1 MMTDPNSI
9 ATTPLAS
16 DKTVT
21 KPRRPRRWM
30 PMSPRSVST
39 SLRGA
44 KTQAIIPIREFPWAV
59 DLQIGDKV
67 DLRAKKNAQVRSLQV
82 ELVRVCRHVSAAEIP
97 ACGEH
102 TPEAI
107 APWDPRWDRVLNV
120 SRNARNPEGADERDQ
135 AGWVV
140 ITYIALNETRT
151 AFKGRASRTP
161 QSTPAAPRTEEANA

>member
-1 MMTDPNSI
+1 MTDPNSV
-9 ATTPLAS
+9 ATAPLSA
-16 DKTVT
+16 DKAAT

-39 SLRGA
+39 SLRGD
-44 KTQAIIPIREFPWAV
+44 KTQAIIPLREFAWAA
-59 DLQIGDKV
+59 DLQTGEKV
-67 DLRAKKNAQVRSLQV
+67 DLRAKKNAQIRSLQV
-82 ELVRVCRHVSAAEIP
+82 EIVRTCRHVAAEEIP

-120 SRNARNPEGADERDQ
+120 SRNARNPGHADERDR

-151 AFKGRASRTP
+151 PIKQRNGKP
-161 QSTPAAPRTEEANA
+161 GHG